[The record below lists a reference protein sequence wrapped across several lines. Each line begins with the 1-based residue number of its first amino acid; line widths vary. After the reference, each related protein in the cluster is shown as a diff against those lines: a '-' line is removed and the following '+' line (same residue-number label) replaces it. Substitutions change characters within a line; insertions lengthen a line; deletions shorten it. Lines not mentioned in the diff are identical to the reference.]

1 MPGTLLRWNAV
12 SAVYQ
17 KHSGAAQLQGVVESC
32 EGAPETSDTHHV
44 SQAPPTDVEPV
55 WEKGLCL

>member
-1 MPGTLLRWNAV
+1 M
-12 SAVYQ
+12 YQ
-17 KHSGAAQLQGVVESC
+17 KHLGAAQLQGVVESC